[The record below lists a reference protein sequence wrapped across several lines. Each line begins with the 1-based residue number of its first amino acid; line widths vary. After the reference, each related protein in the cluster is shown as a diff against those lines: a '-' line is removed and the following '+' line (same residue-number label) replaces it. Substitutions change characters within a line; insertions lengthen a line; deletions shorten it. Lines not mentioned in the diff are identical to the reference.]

1 MQEEKIYTRSAGF
14 YAWAASRDA
23 AIKSYVASTGY
34 TDAQKLRAE
43 RVKLGLEL
51 VYNNRAVRI
60 NYRAKWITLKVEG
73 ASVRDSRS
81 LALLEADYVA
91 QGITKRVNLEGDVLY
106 KILKG

>member
-1 MQEEKIYTRSAGF
+1 MQEEKINTQNVGF

-23 AIKSYVASTGY
+23 AIKSYVASTNY
-34 TDAQKLRAE
+34 TDEQKLRAE

-73 ASVRDSRS
+73 ASVRDRRS

-91 QGITKRVNLEGDVLY
+91 QGITKRVNLEGDILY

>member
-1 MQEEKIYTRSAGF
+1 MQEEKINTQNAGF

-23 AIKSYVASTGY
+23 AIKSYAASTGY

-51 VYNNRAVRI
+51 VYHNRAVRV
-60 NYRAKWITLKVEG
+60 NYRAKWVTVKVEG
-73 ASVRDSRS
+73 ATVRDHRS

>member
-1 MQEEKIYTRSAGF
+1 MQEEKINTQSAGF

-23 AIKSYVASTGY
+23 AIKSYVASTNY
-34 TDAQKLRAE
+34 SDEQKLRAE
-43 RVKLGLEL
+43 RIKVGLEL

-73 ASVRDSRS
+73 ASVRDRRW

-91 QGITKRVNLEGDVLY
+91 QGITKRVNLEGDILY